1 MIVVLAVIAP
11 LVLAAGLMVRR
22 PMPRMERLPEP
33 VGPAVVD
40 PGQVIATYHR
50 GSGLVFG
57 LEARLIRRT
66 ESPSGLSLVVEAL
79 GDSGRP
85 ELLIYWAP
93 GKSRSDGALPG
104 DAALLGALAILGA
117 VRVDLPARATVEDGH
132 LILYSP
138 TQNAVDQTWNLP
150 TLERREGV

>member
-1 MIVVLAVIAP
+1 MIRPLRSRHRGMIVVLAVIAP

-22 PMPRMERLPEP
+22 PMPRMERLPGA
-33 VGPAVVD
+33 VGPGVVD

-79 GDSGRP
+79 GDSDPYSRYELRSPSLPRLKGYVERPGRS
-85 ELLIYWAP
+85 ACH
-93 GKSRSDGALPG
+93 
-104 DAALLGALAILGA
+104 IL
-117 VRVDLPARATVEDGH
+117 
-132 LILYSP
+132 
-138 TQNAVDQTWNLP
+138 
-150 TLERREGV
+150 